1 MLSVYSLLFT
11 LAAPVIAQSSAG
23 SGVSDGLFTFGPTAT
38 TSRENTPA
46 ASGLGYTPLNRK
58 VIPYSEI
65 PEKVDTAAW
74 GRGPQ
79 SGTNICNETTAG
91 ETSQCQTAIVNSIE
105 DFCLYGLPALANV
118 GDTEAAAVTYCTNS
132 SHGGR
137 PIAAGSIYQAQF
149 TYFEQYVQI
158 TGLIDQTKLNII
170 AGDYG
175 GELDPVGA
183 DYRGNPLGGLM
194 YSTIFSP
201 NGTLEQIQHWTQF
214 IGSDS
219 FCLRLCQPGSYNATL
234 NCEHI
239 YDRIGCQYNMPHTV
253 SNNTFE
259 TCYADMGLPVG
270 RYIDSAGILQT
281 YTQPPESL
289 GPITSIPYTPV
300 TPSSSNCSSPT
311 APPAA
316 FLINPEVSTS
326 AALAATESV
335 PRRALRFDRQGF

>member
-1 MLSVYSLLFT
+1 MLSALSLL
-11 LAAPVIAQSSAG
+11 LAFSTSALAQSASA
-23 SGVSDGLFTFGPTAT
+23 SNGLFSFGPTGT

-46 ASGLGYTPLNRK
+46 ATSGLGYTPLNRK
-58 VIPYSEI
+58 QIPYAEI
-65 PEKVDTAAW
+65 PDKVDTGAW

-79 SGTNICNETTAG
+79 SGTNLCNSTTEG
-91 ETSQCQTAIVNSIE
+91 PSSECQTAIVNSIE
-105 DFCLYGLPALANV
+105 DFCIWGLPALGNV
-118 GDTEAAAVTYCTNS
+118 GDTEAAAVVYCTNS

-137 PIAAGSIYQAQF
+137 PIAAGSIYQAQMIY
-149 TYFEQYVQI
+149 TPEYVQI
-158 TGLIDQTKLNII
+158 TGLIDQTVLNIT

-201 NGTLEQIQHWTQF
+201 NGTLQQIQHWTEF

-259 TCYADMGLPVG
+259 TCYADVGLPVG
-270 RYIDSAGILQT
+270 RYYDSAGNLQT
-281 YTQPPESL
+281 YTQPAESL

-300 TPSSSNCSSPT
+300 TPVSSNCSSPT

-316 FLINPEVSTS
+316 FLINPAEATS
-326 AALAATESV
+326 AVVSAPA
-335 PRRALRFDRQGF
+335 RRPFRFDRNGVEMN